1 MGKICINPAIQTKLL
16 GIKIHEEIYK
26 RFKDTNK
33 SSMLQACAIFFAN
46 VGFNNEPAV
55 KWMIEKKIMK
65 TYPSEAENLTEAAII

>member
-1 MGKICINPAIQTKLL
+1 
-16 GIKIHEEIYK
+16 
-26 RFKDTNK
+26 
-33 SSMLQACAIFFAN
+33 MLQACAIFFAN